1 MEFIGKSGVKM
12 RYFEYLPKDFYRL
25 TDKPTLDVVTNI
37 TSRVAFNDSLKTNS
51 SSFYEYVVSD
61 GETPEIIAD
70 KIYNNSNRHWIVLL
84 MNNIINPQ
92 FDWPLDEKSLNR
104 YIEIK
109 YAELANGQPVL
120 NWTKTNIKSYFRT
133 EKRINDSTK
142 STKNEIIEVD
152 ESSYS
157 NLVPS
162 QTLVTTQDGQNIN
175 IIVDKETSTY
185 YTYETKI
192 NQEKRKIKLL
202 KPEFVE
208 LVEEEIKGIYR

>member
-1 MEFIGKSGVKM
+1 LEFIGKSGVKM

-51 SSFYEYVVSD
+51 SSFYEYIVSD

-109 YAELANGQPVL
+109 YVELANGQPVL

-133 EKRINDSTK
+133 EKRINVSTK
-142 STKNEIIEVD
+142 STKIEIIEVD

-162 QTLVTTQDGQNIN
+162 QTLVTTQDEQNIN
-175 IIVDKETSTY
+175 IIVDRSTLTY
-185 YTYETKI
+185 YTYETKL

-208 LVEEEIKGIYR
+208 LVEEEIKGIYK

>member
-1 MEFIGKSGVKM
+1 M
-12 RYFEYLPKDFYRL
+12 RYFEYLPKDFYKL
-25 TDKPTLDVVTNI
+25 TNKPTLDVVTNI

-51 SSFYEYVVSD
+51 SSFYEYIVSD

-109 YAELANGQPVL
+109 YVELANGQPVL
-120 NWTKTNIKSYFRT
+120 NWTKTNVKSYFRT
-133 EKRINDSTK
+133 EKRINVSSK
-142 STKNEIIEVD
+142 STKIEVIEVD

-175 IIVDKETSTY
+175 IIVDKETLTY
-185 YTYETKI
+185 YTYETVI

>member
-1 MEFIGKSGVKM
+1 M

-51 SSFYEYVVSD
+51 SSFYEYIVSD

-109 YAELANGQPVL
+109 YVELANGQPVL

-133 EKRINDSTK
+133 EKRINVSTK
-142 STKNEIIEVD
+142 STKIEIIEVD

-162 QTLVTTQDGQNIN
+162 QTLVTTQDEQNIN
-175 IIVDKETSTY
+175 IIVDRSTLTY
-185 YTYETKI
+185 YTYETKL

-208 LVEEEIKGIYR
+208 LVEEEIKGIYK

>member
-1 MEFIGKSGVKM
+1 M
-12 RYFEYLPKDFYRL
+12 RYFEYLPKDFYGL

-51 SSFYEYVVSD
+51 SSFYEYIVSD

-84 MNNIINPQ
+84 MNNIIDPQ

-109 YAELANGQPVL
+109 YVELANGQPVL
-120 NWTKTNIKSYFRT
+120 NWTKTNIKSHFRT
-133 EKRINDSTK
+133 EKRVNVSTK
-142 STKNEIIEVD
+142 STKIEIIEVD

-175 IIVDKETSTY
+175 IIVDKETLTY
-185 YTYETKI
+185 YTYETVI
-192 NQEKRKIKLL
+192 NQEKKKNKI
-202 KPEFVE
+202 VE
-208 LVEEEIKGIYR
+208 T